1 MRTIRLSLIF
11 GLLSLPL
18 VATAER
24 KTNET
29 TAKASEALTVDAVVK
44 KHVAALGGEDV
55 LRKGT
60 SFSFKVSGTKD
71 GKKFTKTVYQAK
83 PNKLR
88 VDIVADDGNFSKGF
102 DGKVAWMK
110 KGTEAAVAM
119 TVDETTAMASHAA
132 FEEPLLDYAKKGTK
146 VKLAGKADVKGAE
159 AYDLEVTMKS
169 GEVEHHF
176 IDASSFLLIKKTWV
190 GKDKDGKSMPMTVA
204 FGDYK
209 KVQGRAVN
217 HSVTWTDDAGKDVK
231 NTVSAVVFDK
241 PIDAK
246 LFSMPK

>member
-1 MRTIRLSLIF
+1 MRIIRLSLLA
-11 GLLSLPL
+11 GVLSLPL

-24 KTNET
+24 KTAET
-29 TAKASEALTVDAVVK
+29 TRAPEALTLDAIVN
-44 KHVAALGGEDV
+44 KHVAALGGEAL

-88 VDIVADDGNFSKGF
+88 VDIVGDDGKFSKGF
-102 DGKVAWMK
+102 DGKVAWIK

-119 TVDETTAMASHAA
+119 TADETKGMASHAD

-146 VKLAGKADVKGAE
+146 VRLVGKADLKGTE
-159 AYDLEVTMKS
+159 AYDLEVTTKS
-169 GEVEHHF
+169 GDVEHHF
-176 IDASSFLLIKKTWV
+176 LDVQSFLLVQKTWV
-190 GKDKDGKSMPMTVA
+190 GKDKDGKAMPMQVS

-217 HSVTWTDDAGKDVK
+217 HSVTWTDAGKDSK
-231 NTVSAVVFDK
+231 SEVSAVVFDK
-241 PIDAK
+241 AIDAK